1 MLKNVKITLLLL
13 LIFVVSIDG
22 SAQCAMCKA
31 VVESNLQSG
40 ETIAKNINNG
50 ILYLMAVPYLAMAV
64 VGYLVYKH
72 YKKTHQAE

>member
-1 MLKNVKITLLLL
+1 MSKTVKTTLLLL
-13 LIFVVSIDG
+13 LVLVVNIDVA
-22 SAQCAMCKA
+22 AQCAMCKA
-31 VVESNLQSG
+31 VVESSLQSG
-40 ETIAKNINNG
+40 ETIAQNINNG

>member
-13 LIFVVSIDG
+13 LMFVVSIDV